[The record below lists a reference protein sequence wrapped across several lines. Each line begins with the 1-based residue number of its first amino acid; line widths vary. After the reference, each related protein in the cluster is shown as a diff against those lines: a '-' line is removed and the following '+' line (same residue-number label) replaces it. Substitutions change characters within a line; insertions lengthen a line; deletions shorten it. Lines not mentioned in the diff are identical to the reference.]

1 MEITIWLSAAAF
13 SHEGTSDITEWDAT
27 SREGLKRP
35 RAWCGCL
42 LGTESSSILS
52 CFPFPS
58 FFSFFYSLFLSIYLS
73 FFHFFGHIL
82 FCHSNGRVI
91 LIVQCLAPSPIHPWL
106 CQIMCGL
113 TCDDL
118 TQCLFSGNNRK
129 SYPSKINFTSR
140 ANDHMYQYY
149 TPKQDAICERCYGPG
164 ILMRSRRPLQKPT
177 VFNYDS
183 SC

>member
-1 MEITIWLSAAAF
+1 MVLILKLWKLLLSA
-13 SHEGTSDITEWDAT
+13 
-27 SREGLKRP
+27 
-35 RAWCGCL
+35 GCVQSW
-42 LGTESSSILS
+42 GHQWYKWMGRDFTRGIKATESMMRVFIRHRVIFNIVLFS
-52 CFPFPS
+52 FPFL
-58 FFSFFYSLFLSIYLS
+58 FSFFYSLFLSIYLS

-91 LIVQCLAPSPIHPWL
+91 LIVQCLAPSPFHPWL

-140 ANDHMYQYY
+140 ANDHMYQY
-149 TPKQDAICERCYGPG
+149 
-164 ILMRSRRPLQKPT
+164 
-177 VFNYDS
+177 
-183 SC
+183 